1 MSSIK
6 LGFFGS
12 QKVEILMYLARILKN
27 LNLKVLVIDA
37 SLEQNLKFSVPNSLK
52 LNEIEYRDIKYFIER
67 DSINMIKSDDYSD
80 FDYILM
86 DFGFN
91 YSLVSELTVCDQI
104 FLITDFNK
112 FNVYR
117 TKKFVEKIIEN
128 NDELKLVRIFKDY
141 ISGNIKKKYI
151 DHLIFNGNE
160 DIIIGKYEFPLL
172 EKEVQNKYSS
182 QYMDIF
188 KINKISKELASF
200 LKDILFETTQK
211 KEKEIDNAFKL
222 ARKGK

>member
-12 QKVEILMYLARILKN
+12 QKVEILLYLARIYKN
-27 LNLKVLVIDA
+27 LNLKVLVVDA
-37 SLEQNLKFSVPNSLK
+37 SLEQNLKFSVPNSLN
-52 LNEIEYRDIKYFIER
+52 LNEIEYRDIKYYIER

-80 FDYILM
+80 FDYVLM

-91 YSLVSELTVCDQI
+91 YSLVSELATCNQI

-117 TKKFVEKIIEN
+117 IKKFVEKIIEN
-128 NDELKLVRIFKDY
+128 NDELKLVRIFIDY
-141 ISGNIKKKYI
+141 ISGSIKKKYI
-151 DHLIFNGNE
+151 DHLIFSGNE
-160 DIIIGKYEFPLL
+160 DIIIDKYEFPLL
-172 EKEVQNKYSS
+172 EKEIQNKYSS

-200 LKDILFETTQK
+200 LKDIIFETTQK